1 MTNIYF
7 IMNLLSIGFIIVII
21 LTVIITAKILLILD
35 LEQRIDDPIKAF
47 ILSFIIVLSIIT
59 LSVLEYLYF
68 AYNILGPN
76 NFYQWWCNYINIIKI

>member
-7 IMNLLSIGFIIVII
+7 IMNLLSIGWIIVII

-35 LEQRIDDPIKAF
+35 LERRIDDPIKAS
-47 ILSFIIVLSIIT
+47 ILLLIIVFSIIT
-59 LSVLEYLYF
+59 FSVLAYLYF

-76 NFYQWWCNYINIIKI
+76 NFYQWWCNYIYN